1 MTSPR
6 LERKY
11 LEEVRPKLKESMKL
25 KSVMAVPKIEKIV
38 VNMGVGEA
46 VGDQKLLDR
55 AVEDLRIITGL
66 QPKVTRSTRSE
77 ANFKLREGQAIGA
90 KVTLR
95 GARMYEFFDRFVS
108 LALPRVRDFRGV
120 STSSFD
126 GRGNYSIGIKEQVMF
141 PEIDFDRIDK
151 IRGMDITFVTTA
163 ETDEAARE
171 LLAALGMPFRKRN

>member
-1 MTSPR
+1 

>member
-6 LERKY
+6 MERKY
-11 LEEVRPKLKESMKL
+11 LDEVRPKLKESMKL

-38 VNMGVGEA
+38 LNMGVGEA

-66 QPKVTRSTRSE
+66 QPKVTRSKLSE

-95 GARMYEFFDRFVS
+95 GPRMYEFFDRFVS

-120 STSSFD
+120 SNTSFD